1 MLYRDIARLGV
12 LSFKLHVN
20 AIQSPV
26 HYYQVKKKLY
36 CRDGNRTDDVLFQFL
51 FHDLFHLRKSLEF
64 SPNIPCF
71 MLLTYIATVG
81 SYNDVSQLDPRILQR
96 ERYAHLRKYNS

>member
-1 MLYRDIARLGV
+1 MLYRDIARLGILV
-12 LSFKLHVN
+12 LKLHVN

-26 HYYQVKKKLY
+26 HYYQIIKKKLY

-64 SPNIPCF
+64 SPNVPCF
-71 MLLTYIATVG
+71 MLLTWY
-81 SYNDVSQLDPRILQR
+81 S
-96 ERYAHLRKYNS
+96 RYGRVL

>member
-26 HYYQVKKKLY
+26 HYYQILKRNFIVATGIEPMTYDRSEPQYFSFSSMIYSTYVSHL
-36 CRDGNRTDDVLFQFL
+36 NLVQMFHVL
-51 FHDLFHLRKSLEF
+51 
-64 SPNIPCF
+64 C
-71 MLLTYIATVG
+71 Y
-81 SYNDVSQLDPRILQR
+81 
-96 ERYAHLRKYNS
+96 

>member
-1 MLYRDIARLGV
+1 MLYRDIARLGI

-26 HYYQVKKKLY
+26 HYYQIIKKTL

-51 FHDLFHLRKSLEF
+51 FHDLPDYKKNFIVATGIESMTYYFSFFSMIYSTYVSHLNLVQMFHVL
-64 SPNIPCF
+64 C
-71 MLLTYIATVG
+71 Y
-81 SYNDVSQLDPRILQR
+81 
-96 ERYAHLRKYNS
+96 